1 MVGILD
7 LHSLML
13 QVTNMRTIRPSF
25 IITGPRRAGK
35 STLCI
40 QILQYLRNHH
50 KDVGGIIT
58 TQDASRWIY
67 LVQDDRK
74 IRFEASINEEYIQV
88 GKFRVHKGNMQQAV
102 NHILKSLENE
112 YLFID
117 EIGILE
123 MNKGGFYP
131 ALEKAFSR
139 GEGNLFVVRE
149 SILEDILD
157 SYNVSSD
164 FQIIRVANK
173 QSKASF
179 DLITSKIDKHL
190 S

>member
-1 MVGILD
+1 
-7 LHSLML
+7 
-13 QVTNMRTIRPSF
+13 MRRKRPSF

-35 STLCI
+35 STLCM

-50 KDVGGIIT
+50 KNVGGVIT
-58 TQDASRWIY
+58 TQNSSKWIY
-67 LVQDDRK
+67 LVQADRK
-74 IRFEASINEEYIQV
+74 IRFEARIDEECIQV
-88 GKFRVHKGNMQQAV
+88 GKFRIHKGNMQQAV
-102 NHILKSLENE
+102 NHIIKSLENE

-131 ALEKAFSR
+131 GLERGFSR
-139 GEGNLFVVRE
+139 GEGNMFVVRE
-149 SILEDILD
+149 SILEEILD

-164 FQIIRVANK
+164 FQIIHAANRQNK
-173 QSKASF
+173 VSL
-179 DLITSKIDKHL
+179 DLITSEIDKYL